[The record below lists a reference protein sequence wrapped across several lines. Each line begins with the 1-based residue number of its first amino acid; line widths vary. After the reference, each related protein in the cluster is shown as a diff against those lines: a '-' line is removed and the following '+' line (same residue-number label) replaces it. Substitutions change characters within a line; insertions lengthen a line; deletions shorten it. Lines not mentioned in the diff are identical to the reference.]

1 MAGGPDCTPCR
12 HPCGATGVPRGAP
25 PAIAHFTLGRASGP
39 GPAGNEIV
47 ISIHRD
53 DINVGMAGARKRC
66 FSLNLAARIG
76 ARGPPLSPRRPTFL
90 SLDRERRTRP
100 PARSGA
106 ALRAAGTASPLQPDV
121 HCCIWVRMDLQL
133 RGKRAVVTGST
144 AGIGL
149 AIAIDL
155 AREGASVVVNG
166 RTQRRVDAA
175 LAQIRDEVREAR
187 VEAVAVDLGTAS
199 GAQALIA
206 QASDTDILV
215 NNVGIFEAVPFERI
229 DDASWLRL
237 FETNVMSGVR
247 LSRHYF
253 PRMLQRGWGRVLF
266 ISSESALQIPAE
278 MIHYGVTK
286 TAQLAL
292 ARGLAELTTGTQVT
306 VNSVLPGPTRSEG
319 VGAFVEGLARQQRK
333 DAAQVERDFLQ
344 QMRPSSL
351 LQRFAEPAE
360 VAHLVA
366 FLASPLAA
374 ATNGAALRVDGG
386 VVRAIV

>member
-1 MAGGPDCTPCR
+1 
-12 HPCGATGVPRGAP
+12 
-25 PAIAHFTLGRASGP
+25 
-39 GPAGNEIV
+39 
-47 ISIHRD
+47 
-53 DINVGMAGARKRC
+53 
-66 FSLNLAARIG
+66 
-76 ARGPPLSPRRPTFL
+76 
-90 SLDRERRTRP
+90 
-100 PARSGA
+100 
-106 ALRAAGTASPLQPDV
+106 
-121 HCCIWVRMDLQL
+121 MDLQL

-187 VEAVAVDLGTAS
+187 VEAVAADLGSAS